1 MTQRALTATLVAR
14 IPIALFFIVR
24 SPLITSKSRRR
35 VTAARTYQ
43 HLYVHREFPDVAA
56 HKLSVLLAARRRS
69 DRVSERVRLWHKA
82 DMANS

>member
-1 MTQRALTATLVAR
+1 MLSVMTQRALTATLVAR

-43 HLYVHREFPDVAA
+43 HLYVAA
-56 HKLSVLLAARRRS
+56 SFQMLQRISCRFCWRLA
-69 DRVSERVRLWHKA
+69 DEVIE
-82 DMANS
+82 